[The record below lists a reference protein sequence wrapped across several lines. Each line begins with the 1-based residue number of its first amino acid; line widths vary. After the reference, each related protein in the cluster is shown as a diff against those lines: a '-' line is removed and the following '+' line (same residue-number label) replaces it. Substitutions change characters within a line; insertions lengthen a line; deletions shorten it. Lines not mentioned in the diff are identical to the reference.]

1 MALSYY
7 KETLRETARKLA
19 TPGKGILA
27 VDESTN
33 TCGKRLAS
41 IGVENTEE
49 NRQAYRG
56 MLFTTKGL
64 GNYIS
69 GAILFEETLFQDHAD
84 GESMVA
90 KLEKQGIV
98 PGIKVD
104 KGLKPL
110 VGGLEHETYCSGLDG
125 LTERASD
132 YYARGAR
139 FAKWR
144 AVLQI
149 TADGPSDLAIRENAW
164 GLARYARSVQEAG
177 LVPII
182 EPEILMDGDHDI
194 LTTSEIQ
201 EKIIK
206 EVYSACQ
213 QNGVYL
219 EGTLLKP
226 SMTVPGADYEG
237 KSDPKSVALATV
249 TTLLRSVPAAVPGIV
264 FLSGGLSEE
273 EASLYLNEM
282 NLLAA
287 DKPWNLSFSY
297 GRALQHSALR
307 AWGGS
312 NEAEGQKFVLA
323 RAQANSEASKGL
335 YVLGSQPSSDE
346 KLFVAAYTY

>member
-1 MALSYY
+1 MALAYY
-7 KETLRETARKLA
+7 KETLKETARKLA

-56 MLFTTKGL
+56 MLFTTEGL

-69 GAILFEETLFQDHAD
+69 GAILFEETLYQDHAD
-84 GESMVA
+84 GESMVT
-90 KLEKQGIV
+90 KLEKQGII

-110 VGGLEHETYCSGLDG
+110 VGALEHETYCSGLDG

-201 EKIIK
+201 EK
-206 EVYSACQ
+206 
-213 QNGVYL
+213 
-219 EGTLLKP
+219 
-226 SMTVPGADYEG
+226 
-237 KSDPKSVALATV
+237 
-249 TTLLRSVPAAVPGIV
+249 
-264 FLSGGLSEE
+264 
-273 EASLYLNEM
+273 
-282 NLLAA
+282 
-287 DKPWNLSFSY
+287 
-297 GRALQHSALR
+297 
-307 AWGGS
+307 
-312 NEAEGQKFVLA
+312 
-323 RAQANSEASKGL
+323 
-335 YVLGSQPSSDE
+335 
-346 KLFVAAYTY
+346 

>member
-7 KETLRETARKLA
+7 KETLRETALKLA

-56 MLFTTKGL
+56 MLFTTEGL

-132 YYARGAR
+132 YYEKGAR

-149 TADGPSDLAIRENAW
+149 TEDGPSDLAIQENAW
-164 GLARYARSVQEAG
+164 GL
-177 LVPII
+177 
-182 EPEILMDGDHDI
+182 
-194 LTTSEIQ
+194 
-201 EKIIK
+201 
-206 EVYSACQ
+206 
-213 QNGVYL
+213 
-219 EGTLLKP
+219 
-226 SMTVPGADYEG
+226 
-237 KSDPKSVALATV
+237 
-249 TTLLRSVPAAVPGIV
+249 
-264 FLSGGLSEE
+264 
-273 EASLYLNEM
+273 SLI
-282 NLLAA
+282 
-287 DKPWNLSFSY
+287 
-297 GRALQHSALR
+297 HI
-307 AWGGS
+307 
-312 NEAEGQKFVLA
+312 
-323 RAQANSEASKGL
+323 
-335 YVLGSQPSSDE
+335 
-346 KLFVAAYTY
+346 

>member
-7 KETLRETARKLA
+7 KETLRETALKLA

-90 KLEKQGIV
+90 KLEKEGII

-110 VGGLEHETYCSGLDG
+110 VGALEHETYCSGLDG

-182 EPEILMDGDHDI
+182 EPEILMDGNHDI

-206 EVYSACQ
+206 EVYFACQ

-237 KSDPKSVALATV
+237 KSDPKNVALATV
-249 TTLLRSVPAAVPGIV
+249 TTLLR
-264 FLSGGLSEE
+264 
-273 EASLYLNEM
+273 
-282 NLLAA
+282 
-287 DKPWNLSFSY
+287 
-297 GRALQHSALR
+297 
-307 AWGGS
+307 
-312 NEAEGQKFVLA
+312 
-323 RAQANSEASKGL
+323 
-335 YVLGSQPSSDE
+335 
-346 KLFVAAYTY
+346 